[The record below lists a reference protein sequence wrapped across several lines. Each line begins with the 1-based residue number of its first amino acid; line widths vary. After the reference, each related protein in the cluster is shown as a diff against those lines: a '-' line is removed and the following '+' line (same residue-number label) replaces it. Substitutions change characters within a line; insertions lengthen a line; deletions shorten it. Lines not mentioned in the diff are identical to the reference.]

1 MECRVWL
8 RPLGFDDKASLGRL
22 SMQWR
27 CQEYGFK
34 LVADGGWCIVQCIV
48 TNCVKHRHT
57 AGSVDAGLLAQR
69 LWQAD
74 GSGVSQDD
82 NASFVSEVS
91 LKIQKL
97 KKFHSLADETSWRL
111 VFFSLMACRVWVG
124 DALL

>member
-1 MECRVWL
+1 MI
-8 RPLGFDDKASLGRL
+8 
-22 SMQWR
+22 
-27 CQEYGFK
+27 
-34 LVADGGWCIVQCIV
+34 ADWGCIVCQCA
-48 TNCVKHRHT
+48 KHT
-57 AGSVDAGLLAQR
+57 AGSMAANRLLAQR
-69 LWQAD
+69 LWQVD

-111 VFFSLMACRVWVG
+111 VFFPDGMSSLVG

>member
-1 MECRVWL
+1 M
-8 RPLGFDDKASLGRL
+8 
-22 SMQWR
+22 
-27 CQEYGFK
+27 
-34 LVADGGWCIVQCIV
+34 ADGGWCIVQCIV

-57 AGSVDAGLLAQR
+57 AGSMAANRLLAQR

-111 VFFSLMACRVWVG
+111 AFFSLMACRVWVR